1 MTFAM
6 QTGSAGLV
14 GGASD
19 ESLLEGFRSLRAA
32 VVGEAM
38 LDVYLRGRVNRL
50 SPEGPFPVVD
60 SPARDTA
67 LGGAANVAAN
77 AAGMG
82 ATVDLISVVGNDASG
97 AELAALAAEHRVD
110 VASLVRDP
118 LRLTLSKTRVVGEGR
133 TLVRVD
139 EGSIE
144 PPPPAVRHE
153 LRGNLARAAAGADVV
168 IVSDYRYGVMSEEI
182 LAWLREAQPRPLL
195 VVDSKE
201 LGRYRALRPDV
212 VTSNYGEVAELLGV
226 REAFGGDRVDHI
238 RRNAPEILSR
248 TGAGLAAVTLDA
260 DGVMLVRAGR
270 PPRHLPALGG
280 PAEPCGAGDTFTA
293 AMSLALASGA
303 APADATALGQRA
315 AAVVL
320 NKPGTAVCL
329 VEELRGADSEK
340 LCDPDTVVEV
350 TQRHRAAGR
359 TIVFTNGCFDIL
371 HAGHVASLGE
381 AARLGDVLVVGLNSD
396 ASVARLKG
404 PGRPVNSLGD
414 RAAVLA
420 GLSMVDYIVVFDGD
434 SPVPLLSRVRPD
446 VYCKGGDYRGRWIP
460 EMDLVR
466 TWNGR
471 THYTSHVPDH
481 STTRTVERVRSE
493 GAAGLK
499 AVR

>member
-1 MTFAM
+1 MTPPMRA
-6 QTGSAGLV
+6 GSARVV
-14 GGASD
+14 GSASD
-19 ESLLEGFRSLRAA
+19 ASLLEAFASLRAA

-38 LDVYLRGRVNRL
+38 LDVYLRGRVSRL
-50 SPEGPFPVVD
+50 SPDGPVPVVD
-60 SPARDTA
+60 SPARQTA

-82 ATVDLISVVGNDASG
+82 ARVDLVSVVGNDTSG
-97 AELAALAAEHRVD
+97 AELAALAARHRVD
-110 VASLVRDP
+110 VAGLVRDP

-133 TLVRVD
+133 TLVRMD
-139 EGSIE
+139 EGSID

-153 LRGNLARAAAGADVV
+153 LRDNLARAVAGADVV
-168 IVSDYRYGVMSEEI
+168 VVSDYRYGVMSEEI
-182 LAWLREAQPRPLL
+182 LAWLQEAQPRPPL
-195 VVDSKE
+195 VVDSKD
-201 LGRYRALRPDV
+201 LGRYRALRPDA
-212 VTSNYGEVAELLGV
+212 VTSNYREVAELLGV
-226 REAFGGDRVDHI
+226 TAAVGGDRVDHI
-238 RRNAPEILSR
+238 LRSGSEILSR

-260 DGVMLVRAGR
+260 DGVVLAGAGR
-270 PPRHLPALGG
+270 PPRHIPALGD
-280 PAEPCGAGDTFTA
+280 PDEPCGAGDTFTA
-293 AMSLALASGA
+293 AMSLALVSGA
-303 APADATALGQRA
+303 DPADAAALGQRA

-320 NKPGTAVCL
+320 TKPGTAVCS
-329 VEELRGADSEK
+329 VEELLGADSDK
-340 LCDPDTVVEV
+340 LCDPDTVVEL
-350 TQRHRAAGR
+350 TQRRRAAGQ

-371 HAGHVASLGE
+371 HAGHVASLEE
-381 AARLGDVLVVGLNSD
+381 AARLGDVLVVALNSD

-404 PGRPVNSLGD
+404 PGRPVNSLAD

-420 GLSMVDYIVVFDGD
+420 GLSRVDYIVPFDGD

-446 VYCKGGDYRGRWIP
+446 VYCKGGDYKGRWIP

-471 THYTSHVPDH
+471 THYTSHVPDR